1 MYYGK
6 KSTTCT
12 LHARPKILLIRSE
25 KGANRV
31 QVQCVQT
38 TKGQI
43 SLCYLIR
50 AFAVYRN
57 YHKYSDRPGSAK
69 SVDHDQTPQNA
80 ASDRGLHCLLLIQHF
95 VDTP

>member
-6 KSTTCT
+6 NIHD
-12 LHARPKILLIRSE
+12 LHAARASKDSFDQSE

-31 QVQCVQT
+31 QVQCMQT
-38 TKGQI
+38 TKSQL

-57 YHKYSDRPGSAK
+57 YHRYSDRPGSAK